1 LKPRDHSIGEM
12 HCKPAFST
20 YTHFRMLDRK
30 VKVKD
35 MRDLGARNY
44 LLTLNATEQAGLTL
58 PGQFVMVKCS
68 GDIDE
73 DPLLRRPFSVFQVH
87 KHPRSGKTTGL
98 DILVK
103 NIGAGTRRLAALK
116 PGDDVFVLGPQ
127 GRGFKLASEMKS
139 RKHVPCLVAGGVGI
153 AAFYLLARH
162 FIKERK
168 ISPVLFYGGRS
179 EADLVLREYFEQLG
193 METIYTTE
201 DGSLGE
207 KGLVTRPLERYLEG
221 HSGADLS
228 VYACGPWAMMKSAH
242 EVSMRHDVSCEVS
255 LEARMGCSLG
265 ACMGCVIRAWDDQ
278 GEEQYLRV
286 CLEGP
291 VMNSRTVDWDTP
303 PL

>member
-1 LKPRDHSIGEM
+1 
-12 HCKPAFST
+12 
-20 YTHFRMLDRK
+20 MLDRK

-44 LLTLNATEQAGLTL
+44 LLTLNAPEQARLTR

-68 GDIDE
+68 GDIGE
-73 DPLLRRPFSVFQVH
+73 DPLLRRPFSVFDVR
-87 KHPRSGKTTGL
+87 KHSRSGKTTGL

-116 PGDDVFVLGPQ
+116 PGDEVFVLGPQ
-127 GRGFKLASEMKS
+127 GRGFKIPLKN
-139 RKHVPCLVAGGVGI
+139 RKQAPCLVAGGVGI

-162 FIKERK
+162 FKEK
-168 ISPVLFYGGRS
+168 NISPILFYGGRTA
-179 EADLVLREYFEQLG
+179 ADLVLREYFEQLG
-193 METIYTTE
+193 MQTIYTTE

-207 KGLVTRPLERYLEG
+207 KGLVTKPLEEYLER
-221 HSGADLS
+221 HSRVDLT

-242 EVSMRHDVSCEVS
+242 EVSLRHNVTCQVS

-265 ACMGCVIRAWDDQ
+265 ACMGCVIHAWDDQ

-291 VMNSRTVDWDTP
+291 VMNSRTVDWDAP